1 MRHRK
6 VRLMLAAENSQTAA
20 GSNSNWV
27 FRKIL
32 DSLMIKSVH
41 GVNIS
46 KPRTKHGLVLEKAGL
61 HVKRVVQSLP
71 LIPRD
76 NDREISISVEESRLA
91 VAEVF
96 FSGFFPRAGLLCPV
110 CVCVCVCVRAQRQ
123 EMANAGAIRDFRSEL
138 QMHSVCSLDWL
149 GLDVLEACN

>member
-1 MRHRK
+1 M
-6 VRLMLAAENSQTAA
+6 
-20 GSNSNWV
+20 
-27 FRKIL
+27 
-32 DSLMIKSVH
+32 H

-46 KPRTKHGLVLEKAGL
+46 KPRTKHGLVLEKAEL

-71 LIPRD
+71 VIPRD
-76 NDREISISVEESRLA
+76 NHREISISVEESRLV

-110 CVCVCVCVRAQRQ
+110 CVRAQRQ
-123 EMANAGAIRDFRSEL
+123 EMANAGAIGDFRSEL

-149 GLDVLEACN
+149 GLDVLEDCN

>member
-1 MRHRK
+1 M
-6 VRLMLAAENSQTAA
+6 
-20 GSNSNWV
+20 
-27 FRKIL
+27 
-32 DSLMIKSVH
+32 
-41 GVNIS
+41 
-46 KPRTKHGLVLEKAGL
+46 EKAEL
-61 HVKRVVQSLP
+61 RVKRVVKSLP

-96 FSGFFPRAGLLCPV
+96 FSGFFPRAGLLCPL
-110 CVCVCVCVRAQRQ
+110 CVCVCVRAQRQ